1 MKICT
6 TAFYVALG
14 LCAGNSGSI
23 ASAQPKLISDV
34 APQSVFSGQSRN
46 IALVWR
52 NPNDAIVGA
61 EISARILQTS
71 SATVVESSETSWKK
85 LQVLPQQTVL
95 ESAQLDFPVVK
106 AETRFFVQ
114 WLENTNH
121 VIGKT
126 EVLVY
131 PTDLLKELKLLV
143 DESENNLGV
152 LDPNKQLK
160 PALKSS
166 AIKFV
171 DLEEAVLDDFSGK
184 LAIVGPCSPDNS
196 EWNGLAN
203 RIAKLARKGTP
214 VVWIQSPPNKRDKL
228 QPSFYCVPENRAVVV
243 VVQPE
248 LVADLPD
255 NPQSQL
261 NLVYFCKLAL
271 NPQPPVL
278 PDLSPQP

>member
-1 MKICT
+1 MKIWT
-6 TAFYVALG
+6 TGFYVVLG
-14 LCAGNSGSI
+14 LWVGNLGSI
-23 ASAQPKLISDV
+23 ALAQLKLIPE
-34 APQSVFSGQSRN
+34 AEPQSVFCGQSRN
-46 IALVWR
+46 IRVVWR
-52 NPNDAIVGA
+52 NPGEVIVGA

-71 SATVVESSETSWKK
+71 SATAVLSGETSWKK
-85 LQVLPQQTVL
+85 LQVLPRQTVL

-114 WLENTNH
+114 WLENTH
-121 VIGKT
+121 QVIGQT

-171 DLEEAVLDDFSGK
+171 DLDEAVLDDFSGK
-184 LAIVGPCSPDNS
+184 LAMVGPCSPDNP

-214 VVWIQSPPNKRDKL
+214 VVWIQSPTKKRDKL
-228 QPSFYCVPENRAVVV
+228 QPSFYCVPENQAVVV

-248 LVADLPD
+248 LVADLPE

-261 NLVYFCKLAL
+261 NLVCFCKLAL
-271 NPQPPVL
+271 NPQPPAP